1 MRDGW
6 QRILTVAA
14 AEHGAF
20 TRAMAD
26 PVAAQERQ
34 LRTIL
39 SDSQDSAFGR
49 RYAFAST
56 KDIDT
61 FRSRVPVHGY
71 DDVAGEIQAMAG
83 GAPGRLC
90 SSEVLL
96 YEETAG
102 TSGCAKL
109 IPYTEE
115 SLRAFRRALYPWLCD
130 LVRAHPGI
138 AEGRG
143 YWALSPIS
151 RPSRTTAGGVPVG
164 MASDA
169 GYFGDD
175 LAAAFG
181 DLSVVPHTLASVADI
196 EQWRYLTLR
205 CLLDA
210 EDLSLV
216 SVWSPTFLSPLMESL
231 ERSGSTL
238 VDDIERGT
246 VDLPLPPRLEGLGRR
261 FRPDPRRAQRVADAL
276 SRRPVATAA
285 IWPALDTIS
294 CWTDAGARRF
304 VPDLRAAFPHAR
316 LQGKGLLATETA
328 VTIPLARFP
337 HPVLAVN
344 SAFFEFL
351 DGHERSW
358 LCHELR
364 DGERYRVVVTTP
376 GGLYRYDLG
385 DRVLMRGWAEGLPML
400 EFVGRGGLV
409 SDLCGEKLSEDF
421 VLRNLPGA
429 YGFAMLAPSLTTRPH
444 YILFLDA
451 ARTDEKLA
459 AGLASRL
466 DESLRENP
474 QYRYARHLGQL
485 GQVRARRVARPIEAY
500 TSFAVAQ
507 GHRLGDIKPPALRLE
522 TDWEARFA

>member
-6 QRILTVAA
+6 RRILSVAA
-14 AEHGAF
+14 AEHATF

-26 PVAAQERQ
+26 PLAAQMRQ
-34 LRTIL
+34 LRRIL
-39 SDSQDSAFGR
+39 SGNRDSAFGR
-49 RYAFAST
+49 RYAFAT
-56 KDIDT
+56 TTDVDA

-71 DDVAGEIQAMAG
+71 DDVADEIRAMAG

-90 SSEVLL
+90 AREVLL
-96 YEETAG
+96 YEETTG
-102 TSGCAKL
+102 TSGRAKL

-115 SLRAFRRALYPWLCD
+115 SLCAFRRALYPWLYD
-130 LVRAHPGI
+130 LAGAHPGI

-151 RPSRTTAGGVPVG
+151 RSARTTDGGIPVG

-175 LAAAFG
+175 LAAAFEE
-181 DLSVVPHTLASVADI
+181 LSVVPPALASVADI

-205 CLLDA
+205 CLVDA

-216 SVWSPTFLSPLMESL
+216 SVWSPTFLSPLMEAL
-231 ERSGSTL
+231 ERWGSAL

-246 VDLPLPPRLEGLGRR
+246 VGVSLPPGLEDLACR
-261 FRPDPRRAQRVADAL
+261 FRPDPGRARRVADAL

-294 CWTDAGARRF
+294 CWADAGARPF
-304 VPDLRAAFPHAR
+304 VPDLRAAFPHAH
-316 LQGKGLLATETA
+316 LQGKGLVATETA
-328 VTIPLARFP
+328 VTIPLAQFP
-337 HPVLAVN
+337 HSVLAVN

-351 DGHERSW
+351 DGSARSW

-364 DGERYRVVVTTP
+364 EGERYRVVVTTP

-385 DRVLMRGWAEGLPML
+385 DRVLVRGWAEGLPML

-409 SDLCGEKLSEDF
+409 SDLCGEKLSEEF
-421 VLRNLPGA
+421 VLRALPGT
-429 YGFAMLAPSLTTRPH
+429 YGFAMLAPSLAARPH
-444 YILFLDA
+444 YVLFLDA
-451 ARTDEKLA
+451 ARTDDALA

-466 DESLRENP
+466 DESLHDNP
-474 QYRYARHLGQL
+474 QYGYARHLGQL
-485 GQVRARRVARPIEAY
+485 GQVRARRVARPMEEY

-507 GHRLGDIKPPALRLE
+507 GHRLGDIKPPALRPE